1 MYDDYSILAMI
12 RQGLGVSVLY
22 RLVLAGFGEGLA
34 VRPVEEPLERTV
46 ALAWRQWET
55 LPLAAGASRSLCS
68 GGRPRCWPSCPGRE
82 FRRPAPKG

>member
-55 LPLAAGASRSLCS
+55 LPLAARRFAEFVLRRTSQVLAQLPREGVPQAGA
-68 GGRPRCWPSCPGRE
+68 
-82 FRRPAPKG
+82 KG